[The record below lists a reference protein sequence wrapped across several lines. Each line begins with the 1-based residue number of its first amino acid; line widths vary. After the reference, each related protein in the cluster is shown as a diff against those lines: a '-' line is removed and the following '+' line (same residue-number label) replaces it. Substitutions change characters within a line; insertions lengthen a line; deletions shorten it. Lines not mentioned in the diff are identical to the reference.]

1 MFIYIGEVEWS
12 LSVGRFYSFCLETMF
27 QTTPQKRCPHW
38 MLLGWK
44 GAQSS
49 LLPAPF
55 YHVILKSSPLPLSF
69 CILPF
74 HLTLTLTSSSLIHSV
89 SAPSSNLSV
98 PTPSPI
104 SQALH
109 HCWPSHLHSLSLP
122 LLTSLLA
129 SPYLS
134 PCSHASSPTMAD
146 GLKRRTQHPRRE
158 MREGEE
164 KTSRGGKSGLRGG
177 KLENVKSEWQGKS
190 YNLVGKLRIDMEY
203 GIHFQSA
210 HKHTHKHT
218 QL

>member
-109 HCWPSHLHSLSLP
+109 HCWPSHLHSLSLSLSWP
-122 LLTSLLA
+122 PCWLHLTSHLVHMLPVPLWLMDW
-129 SPYLS
+129 S
-134 PCSHASSPTMAD
+134 
-146 GLKRRTQHPRRE
+146 
-158 MREGEE
+158 GEPNI
-164 KTSRGGKSGLRGG
+164 RGGKWERERKRRAGEER
-177 KLENVKSEWQGKS
+177 
-190 YNLVGKLRIDMEY
+190 VGWEE
-203 GIHFQSA
+203 GS
-210 HKHTHKHT
+210 
-218 QL
+218 